1 MARHGIFSYL
11 FQYRQ
16 TKDESGNEIE
26 VDDAYMDLGV
36 VMYVVRHYR
45 KMPLN

>member
-1 MARHGIFSYL
+1 MVSFLTCFNIDKA
-11 FQYRQ
+11 
-16 TKDESGNEIE
+16 KDESGNEME
-26 VDDAYMDLGV
+26 VDDAYTDLGV